1 MKLFHTIAEG
11 LLYLVQ
17 KKWSTYV
24 DLESDT
30 TGGNSEAGIT
40 IFVSH

>member
-1 MKLFHTIAEG
+1 MKFFHAIAEG
-11 LLYLVQ
+11 LLYLVH
-17 KKWSTYV
+17 KKWSTYM

-40 IFVSH
+40 NFISH